1 MILVEEKNGL
11 FLVIKIQKT
20 ANSIFDYSNK
30 EIKKI
35 KEINTFIEES
45 TFIINNN
52 NRLLRIDKQ
61 LNINPRKG
69 DQQLFHI
76 RKDKNDEITI
86 ENPVLS
92 TLSLDNID
100 SLNYKLWF
108 IISSGS
114 KINEINKDDYY
125 LNKDDILKFGNLKY
139 IIQEI
144 HINIIENKN
153 EDKSSEEKNANNN
166 LYDIS
171 GLNKSFP
178 KISVTIPEIKTYYES
193 LDENSD
199 IKCYICGKNNC
210 SNDNPIIKF
219 CDCNFVHF
227 KCLKS
232 CIKITTKIT
241 KGGNVINY
249 YIHME
254 FCKNCQYIY
263 PLRFKLGE
271 KIYELY
277 EIEKPNEENYII
289 LESLEKKIYYGY
301 IKLIHVIKFNQ
312 KNDSVNIGR
321 KNSSDVIVKDPS
333 VSREHAILKFDKEK
347 QRILIKDTSAKY
359 GTLVLIKKAIKI
371 NNNKIKIQIGKNI
384 IEAQKMKFG
393 EFEKIKDKKKTKYP
407 LPKD

>member
-11 FLVIKIQKT
+11 FLDIKTQK
-20 ANSIFDYSNK
+20 AGNIIFDYLSK
-30 EIKKI
+30 EIK
-35 KEINTFIEES
+35 ETNTFIEES
-45 TFIINNN
+45 TFIISNNN
-52 NRLLRIDKQ
+52 KLLRIDKQ

-76 RKDKNDEITI
+76 RKAKNDEITI

-92 TLSLDNID
+92 TLSLDNTD

-108 IISSGS
+108 IINSEP
-114 KINEINKDDYY
+114 KQNEINNDDYY
-125 LNKDDILKFGNLKY
+125 LNIDDILKFGNVKY
-139 IIQEI
+139 IIPEI
-144 HINIIENKN
+144 HINNIENKI
-153 EDKSSEEKNANNN
+153 EDKSSEVKTENNN

-171 GLNKSFP
+171 GLNKSSP
-178 KISVTIPEIKTYYES
+178 KFSVTIPEIKTYHES

-199 IKCYICGKNNC
+199 IKCYLCSKNNC

-227 KCLKS
+227 KCLKNN
-232 CIKITTKIT
+232 IKMTKIVT
-241 KGGNVINY
+241 KDGNVINY
-249 YIHME
+249 YIHMA
-254 FCKNCQYIY
+254 FCKDCQKFY

-271 KIYELY
+271 KTFELFD
-277 EIEKPNEENYII
+277 IEKPTEEDYII
-289 LESLEKKIYYGY
+289 LESLEKKVYYGY

-312 KNDSVNIGR
+312 NNISVSVGR
-321 KNSSDVIVKDPS
+321 KKSCDVIIRDPS
-333 VSREHAILKFDKEK
+333 VSRDHAILKFDKEK
-347 QRILIKDTSAKY
+347 QRILIKDKSAKY

-371 NNNKIKIQIGKNI
+371 NSNKIQIQIGKNI

-407 LPKD
+407 LPKE